1 MECVSFAIKKDSIRQ
16 KNIRGLT
23 KAPTVLIL
31 RIKRGTV
38 YESKSSI

>member
-23 KAPTVLIL
+23 KAPTVLTLGINKDL
-31 RIKRGTV
+31 GGQQCQ
-38 YESKSSI
+38 